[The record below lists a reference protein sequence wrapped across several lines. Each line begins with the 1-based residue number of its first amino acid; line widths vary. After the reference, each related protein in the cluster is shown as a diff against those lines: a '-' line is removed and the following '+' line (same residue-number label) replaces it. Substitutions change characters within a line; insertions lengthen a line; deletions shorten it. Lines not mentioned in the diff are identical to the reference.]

1 MSAAEVAQYLGSDV
15 TLTATNL
22 DLLPA
27 LAESVNDLALALAG
41 AEQAPVAE
49 SRTYA
54 QTFESVFDPDQPP
67 SYLDLGHF
75 AAILEESIPDDQ
87 ALGEAARGVQAAIAS
102 AVIAE
107 MHGPDRPGATGFT
120 IFFPNS
126 VLFESTM
133 GEEADPA
140 YVDTA
145 SRFATA
151 SLWDDFLRFHY
162 TGEEFSPD
170 DADLTVLQPDGS
182 SALAPDELPR
192 EQSSRAAVEAPGAGE
207 AIAIAPIEASADT
220 VDVNDTVT
228 LTTEITGGNVAYL
241 YLYVSWFDEQ
251 SNSFLTADWDFIGAD
266 DTLEVD
272 GVFYPDWGP
281 SGVGEIEV
289 DWEPTVYFL
298 SDGEQE
304 EFAEFRAQTYGATTE
319 QDEYQVR
326 GFITFAD
333 TGNQRDAVMTFNG
346 DGRMQGIWAYAN
358 EDATGALREV
368 TLREGDQFTI
378 IEEWLDFDQNPDG
391 EYVDY
396 EGGTL
401 TYAGR
406 PFEMVAFEAYAGSYT
421 LGVVVED
428 FDGNLAAEYVE
439 VTVR

>member
-1 MSAAEVAQYLGSDV
+1 M
-15 TLTATNL
+15 
-22 DLLPA
+22 
-27 LAESVNDLALALAG
+27 NDLALALAG
-41 AEQAPVAE
+41 SDQALVAE
-49 SRTYA
+49 GRTYA
-54 QTFESVFDPDQPP
+54 QAFESVFDSDQPP
-67 SYLDLGHF
+67 PYLDLGHF
-75 AAILEESIPDDQ
+75 ASILAEGIPDDA
-87 ALGEAARGVQAAIAS
+87 ALGEAAQGVQEAIAS

-107 MHGPDRPGATGFT
+107 MHGPERPGSTGFT

-126 VLFESTM
+126 VLFETTM
-133 GEEADPA
+133 GEDAQPA

-145 SRFATA
+145 SRFAAA

-170 DADLTVLQPDGS
+170 DADLAVLEPDGS
-182 SALAPDELPR
+182 SAEAPDDLPS
-192 EQSSRAAVEAPGAGE
+192 EPAVVAAVEAPGAGE
-207 AIAIAPIEASADT
+207 AIRIAPLEASADT
-220 VDVNDTVT
+220 VDVTDTVT

-241 YLYVSWFDEQ
+241 YLYVSYYDEQ
-251 SNSFLTADWDFIGAD
+251 SESFLTADWDFIGAD

-281 SGVGEIEV
+281 SGVGELEV

-319 QDEYQVR
+319 QNEYQVR

-333 TGNQRDAVMTFNG
+333 TGNQRDAVMTFTG
-346 DGRMQGIWAYAN
+346 DGQLQGIWAYAN

-378 IEEWLDFDQNPDG
+378 IEEWLDFDRDPDG

-401 TYAGR
+401 TYTGR
-406 PFEMVAFEAYAGSYT
+406 AFEMVAFEAYAGRYT
-421 LGVVVED
+421 IGIVVED
-428 FDGNLAAEYVE
+428 FDGNQVAEYVE